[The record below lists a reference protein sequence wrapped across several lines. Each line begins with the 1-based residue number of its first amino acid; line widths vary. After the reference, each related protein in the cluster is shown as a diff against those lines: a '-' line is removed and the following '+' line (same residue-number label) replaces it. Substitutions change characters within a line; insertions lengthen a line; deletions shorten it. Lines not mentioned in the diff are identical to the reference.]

1 MVSNHKI
8 PRGVWYEA
16 DRDRWRV
23 RRYRNNKAYLA
34 GYFATKH
41 EAVLAL
47 ASLDAKLERIPK
59 IRCAR
64 RDNKKKDV

>member
-1 MVSNHKI
+1 MSNHKT

-34 GYFATKH
+34 GYYATKH

-47 ASLDAKLERIPK
+47 AVLDAKLKRIPK
-59 IRCAR
+59 IRR
-64 RDNKKKDV
+64 VR